1 MVLLAISQIFLHENN
16 RNYISYRF
24 SYKFAFIVFLFFLA
38 VQKVLSKLVV
48 KQREIFLFFVFV
60 YFRIKPNSIDFY
72 KEIFLHVVPVLIIVP
87 CHVVACEF
95 IEQEL
100 HHFSHGS

>member
-48 KQREIFLFFVFV
+48 R
-60 YFRIKPNSIDFY
+60 
-72 KEIFLHVVPVLIIVP
+72 
-87 CHVVACEF
+87 
-95 IEQEL
+95 
-100 HHFSHGS
+100 